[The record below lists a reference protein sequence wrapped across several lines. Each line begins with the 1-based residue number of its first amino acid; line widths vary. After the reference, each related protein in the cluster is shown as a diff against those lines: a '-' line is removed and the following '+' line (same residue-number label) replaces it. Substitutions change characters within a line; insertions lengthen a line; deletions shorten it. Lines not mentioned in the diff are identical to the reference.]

1 MAVSPASDISA
12 IKGYIEKYDK
22 TLINEML
29 NGLDIVK
36 DLPVRRN
43 VREPLTMYKMTVDD
57 GARRLNLDIE
67 KAKGGRVWGKRV
79 LTPARAMKII
89 KMVPE
94 ELRET
99 FQSEMLDINA
109 KEVPFAA
116 WVWAQEFA
124 KIAEEIN
131 DNFYYSINPPT
142 INDFN
147 PASTYV
153 TGSLVYFNEIVYK
166 QVDAATTTAGQ
177 SPATHPAKWL
187 DVDNQVICDGPD
199 ALIKKA
205 IADEGLLTVGT
216 GTFDEDDAYEY
227 LHEMWG
233 NVTEAHKNKKL
244 VAEVSFDVAQDIATR
259 QNKLFGSGQ
268 GIAGVDIEEG
278 KPFLLKNTGGRLMI
292 KPNTWMKS
300 SRRVIMTMP
309 GNLVIGMNQ
318 VSDANKVGKVVEDLH
333 GYRAICKWMIGAQF
347 RDLAPLYVN
356 DQA

>member
-1 MAVSPASDISA
+1 MAVTPATDISA

-43 VREPLTMYKMTVDD
+43 VREPLTLYKMTVDD
-57 GARRLNLDIE
+57 GVRRLNTDIE
-67 KAKGGRVWGKRV
+67 KAKGGRKWGKRV

-89 KMVPE
+89 KIVPE

-109 KEVPFAA
+109 TEIPFAA

-131 DNFYYSINPPT
+131 DNFYYSINPDT
-142 INDFN
+142 IDDFDAAAVYAPND
-147 PASTYV
+147 
-153 TGSLVYFNEIVYK
+153 LVYFNEIVYK
-166 QVDAATTTAGQ
+166 MVDGANTTAGQ
-177 SPATHPAKWL
+177 SPVTHPAKWL

-205 IADEGLLTVGT
+205 IADEGLLTATT
-216 GTFDEDDAYEY
+216 GTFNATDAYEY
-227 LHEMWG
+227 LHEMWA
-233 NVTEAHKNKKL
+233 NVSEAHKNKKL
-244 VAEVSFDVAQDIATR
+244 VADVSFDVAQEVATR
-259 QNKLFGSGQ
+259 QNVLFGSGQ
-268 GIAGVDIEEG
+268 GIGGVDIEEG
-278 KPFLLKNTGGRLMI
+278 KPFLLKNTGGRLMV

-300 SRRVIMTMP
+300 SRRVIMTLP
-309 GNLVIGMNQ
+309 GNLIVGMNQ
-318 VSDANKVGKVVEDLH
+318 TSDANKVGKVVEDLH